1 MKSII
6 AMLFL
11 SALAVYARA
20 EMEYHPQAIL
30 SYLEMEDREMARKV
44 RSQLKLNDIGPSVR
58 PSILP
63 TGKLPILPTGKVPS
77 GLPAVMPPKM
87 VSSYIFQRIE
97 LFIVC
102 FSPIG
107 HSEPLAETPSVTSEM
122 FMIKKKIIL
131 RYEKKNDSV

>member
-1 MKSII
+1 
-6 AMLFL
+6 MLFL

-87 VSSYIFQRIE
+87 VSSYIFRRIE
-97 LFIVC
+97 PFIVC

-107 HSEPLAETPSVTSEM
+107 HSEPLAETSSVTSEM